1 MTGDFKECLSLVL
14 KSEGGF
20 VNMPTYKNPIT
31 GKEEVADPGG
41 MTNLGVTKRVW
52 EEYTGHQADEKVMR
66 GLTPEKVAPLYE
78 QRYWRPTYCEVLP
91 RGLDFL
97 IFSMGIN
104 AGTGR
109 SIKLLQSCLGCVADG
124 VIGPRTMELIKSAN
138 VADLIQRFSEARRN
152 YYRSLNKPVFEKGWL
167 NRVDHE
173 EKQALD
179 MVKNG

>member
-1 MTGDFKECLSLVL
+1 MIGNFKECLDLVL

-20 VNMPTYKNPIT
+20 VNHPS
-31 GKEEVADPGG
+31 DPGG

-52 EEYTGHQADEKVMR
+52 EEYTGHEADEKIMR

-91 RGLDFL
+91 RGLDLL

-109 SIKLLQSCLGCVADG
+109 CVKLLQSSIGCVADG

-138 VADLIQRFSEARRN
+138 VADLIRKYSEARRE
-152 YYRSLNKPVFEKGWL
+152 YYRSLKNFPTFGKGWL
-167 NRVDHE
+167 ARVDRE
-173 EKQALD
+173 ESEALN
-179 MVKNG
+179 MAKNG

>member
-1 MTGDFKECLSLVL
+1 MTGNFKECLDLVL

-20 VNMPTYKNPIT
+20 VNHPS
-31 GKEEVADPGG
+31 DPGG

-52 EEYTGHQADEKVMR
+52 EEYTGHEADEKIMR

-91 RGLDFL
+91 RGLDLL

-109 SIKLLQSCLGCVADG
+109 CVKLLQSSIGCVADG

-138 VADLIQRFSEARRN
+138 VADLIRKYSEARRQ
-152 YYRSLNKPVFEKGWL
+152 YYCSLKNFPTFGKGWL
-167 NRVDHE
+167 ARVDRE
-173 EKQALD
+173 ESEALN
-179 MVKNG
+179 MAKNG